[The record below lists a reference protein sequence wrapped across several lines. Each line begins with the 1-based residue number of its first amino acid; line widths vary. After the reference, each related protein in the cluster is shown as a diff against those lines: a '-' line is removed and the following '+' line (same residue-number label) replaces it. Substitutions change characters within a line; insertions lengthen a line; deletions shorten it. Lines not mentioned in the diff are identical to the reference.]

1 MLLLSEWIRREA
13 KDQTTTTTPST
24 LNCDTPN
31 QRKMDKSPGNK
42 QFGGAAAAVDNMNE
56 RQQEDRPSIKFQLFS
71 SNKDSIGNHQS
82 SRNLMNNKNHNNNNN
97 NNNNSNSV
105 YNATTTTGT
114 VLNGPSKLFRI
125 PNLVRK

>member
-1 MLLLSEWIRREA
+1 MLLSEWIHREA
-13 KDQTTTTTPST
+13 KDQTTTTTTPST

-42 QFGGAAAAVDNMNE
+42 QFGGAAGRPAVDNMNE
-56 RQQEDRPSIKFQLFS
+56 QEDRPSIKFQLFS

-97 NNNNSNSV
+97 NNSNSV

>member
-1 MLLLSEWIRREA
+1 MLLSEWIYREA
-13 KDQTTTTTPST
+13 KDQTTTTPST

-31 QRKMDKSPGNK
+31 QRKMDKSPGSK
-42 QFGGAAAAVDNMNE
+42 QFGGAAGRPAVDNMNE
-56 RQQEDRPSIKFQLFS
+56 QEENRPSIKFQLFS

-97 NNNNSNSV
+97 NNSNSV